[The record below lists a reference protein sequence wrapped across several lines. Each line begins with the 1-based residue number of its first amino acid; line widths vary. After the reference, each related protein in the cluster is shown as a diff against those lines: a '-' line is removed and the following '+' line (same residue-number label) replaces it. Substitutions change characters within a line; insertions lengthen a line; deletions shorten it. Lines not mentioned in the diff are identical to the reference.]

1 MGLHLPFLRFFSAI
15 QLIVPTYINGKIM
28 FDEFILPDQQHSSFS
43 PISEFPN
50 EKLRKTNV
58 GVCPEKKIRLII
70 ILCQDT
76 QKK

>member
-1 MGLHLPFLRFFSAI
+1 
-15 QLIVPTYINGKIM
+15 M
-28 FDEFILPDQQHSSFS
+28 FDEFILPDQQLSSSFA

-76 QKK
+76 QKKNEIEVFLAFDKNTSFTSTL